1 MMFKNKK
8 IITELKSL
16 EEIIE
21 ENKILNEKSREE
33 EVRACKE
40 KMRIKY
46 EERIEKDR
54 VYYEEKIKLL

>member
-1 MMFKNKK
+1 MFKNKK